1 MKNNIKKRIKFSIVN
16 DIIMFSLKIL
26 DSLLSI
32 KNNSKIIFEENI
44 NLERF
49 SDEIINDKD
58 LIYKL

>member
-1 MKNNIKKRIKFSIVN
+1 MINVKIVMKFSIVN